1 MMLRRETNFF
11 ARSLRHYS
19 ALIFN
24 FSNIKRGYKVKIYE
38 LYHKSFVKIYDIKK
52 IFTFIV

>member
-11 ARSLRHYS
+11 ARSLRHGS